1 MFVHILRHL
10 VLQVKQDDTVK
21 VGQELANVGAGS
33 GMHILRSVLV
43 CSIIQLYSMGC
54 SGAKKSESKPK
65 DKSESKPKDKG
76 EAPTASA
83 PVEDDKQKLEEKP
96 ISEEPMGG
104 EPSPK
109 DTASSSSSQPESL
122 QSSDSSSRPASAS
135 SSSDSAPP
143 QPGSAT
149 GGPSIRFPRRVT
161 PDGKRISDLPADE
174 QDKYRKQD
182 ASSAQQQAG
191 QQAKQPQASA
201 KQAQKP
207 TAAEPNKFVSY
218 AGQDRGT
225 KLSQA
230 RVLTAKEIE
239 IIELGGAD
247 P

>member
-1 MFVHILRHL
+1 MIVTNAF
-10 VLQVKQDDTVK
+10 T
-21 VGQELANVGAGS
+21 
-33 GMHILRSVLV
+33 
-43 CSIIQLYSMGC
+43 
-54 SGAKKSESKPK
+54 GAKKSESKPK
-65 DKSESKPKDKG
+65 DKGD
-76 EAPTASA
+76 APTASA

-109 DTASSSSSQPESL
+109 DTAGSSSSQPESS
-122 QSSDSSSRPASAS
+122 QSSKSGSTQ
-135 SSSDSAPP
+135 APEPSKPDGAEP
-143 QPGSAT
+143 QPT
-149 GGPSIRFPRRVT
+149 GGPSIRFPQRMT

-182 ASSAQQQAG
+182 ASSAKQPQAG
-191 QQAKQPQASA
+191 QQAEQPQAAA
-201 KQAQKP
+201 KQTQKKP
-207 TAAEPNKFVSY
+207 STSEPNKFVPY

-230 RVLTAKEIE
+230 RVLSAKEIE

>member
-1 MFVHILRHL
+1 MLGLAQVHASSALASACFDVPHHL
-10 VLQVKQDDTVK
+10 I
-21 VGQELANVGAGS
+21 ELTF
-33 GMHILRSVLV
+33 I
-43 CSIIQLYSMGC
+43 
-54 SGAKKSESKPK
+54 GAK
-65 DKSESKPKDKG
+65 KSESKPKDKG

-109 DTASSSSSQPESL
+109 DVAGSSSSQPESS
-122 QSSDSSSRPASAS
+122 QSSNSGSSQ
-135 SSSDSAPP
+135 APEPSKPDNAKP

-149 GGPSIRFPRRVT
+149 GGPSIRFPQRMT
-161 PDGKRISDLPADE
+161 QDGKRISELPADE
-174 QDKYRKQD
+174 QDKYRNQN
-182 ASSAQQQAG
+182 ASSAKQPQAG
-191 QQAKQPQASA
+191 QQAEQPQAAA
-201 KQAQKP
+201 KQTQKP
-207 TAAEPNKFVSY
+207 SASEPNKFVPY

-230 RVLTAKEIE
+230 RVLTAKEID

>member
-1 MFVHILRHL
+1 MSGLVQVQRICALVSAWFVMQNCLLTIRIF
-10 VLQVKQDDTVK
+10 T
-21 VGQELANVGAGS
+21 
-33 GMHILRSVLV
+33 
-43 CSIIQLYSMGC
+43 
-54 SGAKKSESKPK
+54 GAKKSESKPK
-65 DKSESKPKDKG
+65 SKE

-109 DTASSSSSQPESL
+109 DTAGSSSSQPESS
-122 QSSDSSSRPASAS
+122 QSSESGSTQVREPSKADNAK
-135 SSSDSAPP
+135 P

-161 PDGKRISDLPADE
+161 PDGRRISDLPADE

-182 ASSAQQQAG
+182 APSAKQPPAG
-191 QQAKQPQASA
+191 QPAKQPQAAA
-201 KQAQKP
+201 KQTPQP
-207 TAAEPNKFVSY
+207 SAAEPNKFVPY

-230 RVLTAKEIE
+230 RVLTAKEID